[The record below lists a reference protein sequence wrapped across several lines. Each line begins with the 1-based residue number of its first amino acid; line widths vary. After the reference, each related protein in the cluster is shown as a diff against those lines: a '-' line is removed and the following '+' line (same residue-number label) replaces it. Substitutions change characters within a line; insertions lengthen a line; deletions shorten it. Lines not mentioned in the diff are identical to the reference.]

1 MNFSTYIISSGRANN
16 VKTIRALGIELLN
29 PILVVPI
36 GQEEE
41 YRKHNQKIEVI
52 SSEKGIS
59 EARNAA
65 LNHSRLE
72 RVIMFDDD
80 IRQVSIL
87 CKSMTG
93 KNTLRKL
100 NSLEIETFI
109 QNAFLMCEQKKL
121 FHWGVYPVHNAF
133 YMKLGVSHIAFING
147 SFSGYIKDGILFD
160 EEMPLKEDY
169 DFSARQIKKHGAIL
183 RFNFVAADAAHRNNK
198 GGAFEI

>member
-1 MNFSTYIISSGRANN
+1 
-16 VKTIRALGIELLN
+16 
-29 PILVVPI
+29 
-36 GQEEE
+36 
-41 YRKHNQKIEVI
+41 
-52 SSEKGIS
+52 
-59 EARNAA
+59 
-65 LNHSRLE
+65 
-72 RVIMFDDD
+72 
-80 IRQVSIL
+80 
-87 CKSMTG
+87 MTG

-198 GGAFEI
+198 GGAFEIRKENENLEIDCALTLIKRHPELIRMNPSRIGEVILSK